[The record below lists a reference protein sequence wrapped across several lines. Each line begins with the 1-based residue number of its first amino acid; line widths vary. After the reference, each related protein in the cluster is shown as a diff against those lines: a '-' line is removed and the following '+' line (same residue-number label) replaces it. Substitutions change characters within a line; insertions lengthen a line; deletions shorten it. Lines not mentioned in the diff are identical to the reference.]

1 MPQAATGLTLSLEDA
16 KKTLTDI
23 KGKQLEFT
31 EQKDGTW
38 TAKEVEGDS
47 YVYQYSLVPQPV
59 IVTVSVAKISKEEKK
74 KEKKVVT
81 EEAPKPKKTY

>member
-74 KEKKVVT
+74 KKTVT
-81 EEAPKPKKTY
+81 AEEAPKPKKTY